1 MIPRAHHVHDD
12 VLLDAYLA
20 ERHGDVMDPPVA
32 DHLADCTDCG
42 TRYAELTALMDDLRR
57 DGETEAD
64 AIFTPDRLRAQQQ
77 QIARRIEHVGR
88 PPRVIS
94 FPSRIVRRTIG
105 RSTSRTPPRWIAA
118 AAAAGLFVGVAVGA
132 SYEWSGRNVPA
143 ATFARDAAVR
153 TSPDA
158 VRGSSVDDVNDT
170 AFLLDLEL
178 ALERPHTLELQ
189 AFDELTPHVREIRDQ
204 R

>member
-42 TRYAELTALMDDLRR
+42 TRYTELSALMDDLRR

-88 PPRVIS
+88 APRVIS
-94 FPSRIVRRTIG
+94 FPSH
-105 RSTSRTPPRWIAA
+105 SAA
-118 AAAAGLFVGVAVGA
+118 RGLMQ
-132 SYEWSGRNVPA
+132 S
-143 ATFARDAAVR
+143 
-153 TSPDA
+153 
-158 VRGSSVDDVNDT
+158 
-170 AFLLDLEL
+170 
-178 ALERPHTLELQ
+178 
-189 AFDELTPHVREIRDQ
+189 
-204 R
+204 